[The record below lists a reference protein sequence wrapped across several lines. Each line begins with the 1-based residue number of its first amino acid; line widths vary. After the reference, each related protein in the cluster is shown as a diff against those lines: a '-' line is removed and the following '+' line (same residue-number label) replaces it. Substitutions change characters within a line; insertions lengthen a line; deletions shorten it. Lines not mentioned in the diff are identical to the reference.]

1 MSHSPHPDHYRPDID
16 GLRAIAVSA
25 VVIHHAFPEWFPGGF
40 IGVDIFFVISGYLI
54 SSIILDNLA
63 RNRFS
68 FADFY
73 ARRVK
78 RIFPALFLVLAF
90 TLVYGWFV
98 LSPLDYK
105 AVGKHA
111 VAGSFFM
118 SNFAFWREAGYFDA
132 SAVEKP
138 LLHLWSLAIEEQFY
152 MFWPLVLVALH
163 RWHQPKKIWVLVL
176 LLLSLGF
183 NLWLVRGDANSAFY
197 NPLGRFWEMMM
208 GAYLAASRPAP
219 GAPVPVTA
227 RRAQWLSS
235 LGIGLLV
242 LVMVELHPER
252 RFPGGWAFFGTLAT
266 CLLIAAGPRGW
277 FNRYVLSSKPMVW
290 IGLISYPLYLWH
302 WPLLAFPHIEHGGV
316 PPALH
321 QVGWMLLAVLLAWL
335 TYRLVEQPIRFGHW
349 RQWRFTTVTLSAAVA
364 VTGLTGFTIYRKE
377 GQPERLQMLAANQAA
392 NQAARDGS
400 PEQIQKLLA
409 TLSTKGGKPAVIEGW
424 RDGDCMLDYNLPP
437 SNFKP
442 FCVEKKRPLVFL
454 WGDSHAGSLYPGFK
468 ALQDSGKYSFGL
480 GERTAAICPPILGIE
495 PRPLCQSLNDDTIRV
510 IRETKPDI
518 VVLYAWWHEGKV
530 KGRYKDI
537 RGLEPT
543 VAELKKAGVKRI
555 VLLGAVPYWR
565 EDLPKVLL
573 KLWKEQQRLPL
584 RLGDEYLDPHVK
596 AATADMRRRS
606 AAMGIEFISGMDYF
620 CNKDGCLTRMGPGSA
635 EPLSFD
641 YGHLSLPAATYY
653 VDQIAPLIL
662 GQR

>member
-1 MSHSPHPDHYRPDID
+1 MSHPPHPDHYRPDID

-90 TLVYGWFV
+90 TLIYGWFV
-98 LSPLDYK
+98 LLPLEYK
-105 AVGKHA
+105 ALGKHA
-111 VAGSFFM
+111 LAGSFFL

-152 MFWPLVLVALH
+152 MFWPLVLVLLH
-163 RWHQPKKIWVLVL
+163 RLRQPKRIWIVAL
-176 LLLSLGF
+176 LLASLAV
-183 NLWLVRGDANSAFY
+183 NLWLVRRDPNAAFY

-219 GAPVPVTA
+219 SAAGASPSA
-227 RRAQWLSS
+227 RTQWLSS
-235 LGIGLLV
+235 LGILLLV
-242 LVMVELHPER
+242 AVMVQLNPER
-252 RFPGGWAFFGTLAT
+252 RFPGGWAFAGTLAT
-266 CLLIAAGPRGW
+266 CLLLAAGPRGW

-290 IGLISYPLYLWH
+290 IGVISYPLYLWH
-302 WPLLAFPHIEHGGV
+302 WPLLAYPHIEQGGL

-321 QVGWMLLAVLLAWL
+321 QAGWVLLAVLLAWL
-335 TYRLVEQPIRFGHW
+335 TYRLVESPIRFGSW
-349 RQWRFTTVTLSAAVA
+349 RKFRFTTVALSTGVA
-364 VTGLTGFTIYRKE
+364 LTGLTGFSIYQQE
-377 GQPERLQMLAANQAA
+377 GLPERLQRLAANQGAS
-392 NQAARDGS
+392 DGS
-400 PEQIQKLLA
+400 PQQIQKLLT
-409 TLSTKGGKPAVIEGW
+409 TLTTKGGKPAVTEGW
-424 RDGDCMLDYNLPP
+424 RDGDCMLDFKAPP
-437 SNFKP
+437 SQYKP

-480 GERTAAICPPILGIE
+480 GERTGAICPPILGIE
-495 PRPLCQSLNDDTIRV
+495 PRPLCRSLNDDTIRV
-510 IRETKPDI
+510 IRESKPDI

-530 KGRYKDI
+530 KGRYKDTS
-537 RGLEPT
+537 GLEST

-565 EDLPKVLL
+565 DSLPKVLL
-573 KLWKEQQRLPL
+573 TLWKEQQRIPL
-584 RLGDEYLDPHVK
+584 RLGDEYLDPRVK
-596 AATADMRRRS
+596 AATAEMRQRS

-620 CNKDGCLTRMGPGSA
+620 CNPQGCLTRMEPGSA
-635 EPLSFD
+635 EPLSYD
-641 YGHLSLPAATYY
+641 YGHLTLPASKYY
-653 VDQIAPLIL
+653 IEQIAPLIFKP
-662 GQR
+662 